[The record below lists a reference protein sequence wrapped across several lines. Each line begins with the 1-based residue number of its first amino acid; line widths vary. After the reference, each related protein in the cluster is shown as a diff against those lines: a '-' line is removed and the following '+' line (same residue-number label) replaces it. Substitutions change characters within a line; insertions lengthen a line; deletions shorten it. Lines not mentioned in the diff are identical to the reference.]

1 MSFDNHP
8 PKHASVGDLR
18 HPERLS
24 IYNVGN
30 NRRGLISRLL
40 YPYFVAITMEELRAI
55 ILMKEKPIQG
65 LLSRKQYKM
74 HLEQKQRIKQ
84 FLEQE
89 KLEKENKEQS
99 L

>member
-8 PKHASVGDLR
+8 PRHTSVGDLR
-18 HPERLS
+18 HPERFS

-40 YPYFVAITMEELRAI
+40 YPYFVALTMQELRAI

-65 LLSRKQYKM
+65 HLSRKRYKM
-74 HLEQKQRIKQ
+74 HLAQKERIKQ

-89 KLEKENKEQS
+89 KLNKEIQEQS

>member
-8 PKHASVGDLR
+8 PRHTNVGDLR

-30 NRRGLISRLL
+30 NRRGLISRML
-40 YPYFVAITMEELRAI
+40 YPYFVALTMQELRAI

-74 HLEQKQRIKQ
+74 HLAQQERIKQ

-89 KLEKENKEQS
+89 KLEKENKEK
-99 L
+99 LL

>member
-1 MSFDNHP
+1 MSVDNHP

-30 NRRGLISRLL
+30 TRRGLISRLL
-40 YPYFVAITMEELRAI
+40 YPYFVALTVQELRAI

-65 LLSRKQYKM
+65 HLSRKQYKM
-74 HLEQKQRIKQ
+74 HLEQMERVKQ

-89 KLEKENKEQS
+89 KLEKENKEKS

>member
-18 HPERLS
+18 HPERLFVHS
-24 IYNVGN
+24 G
-30 NRRGLISRLL
+30 RRSLIHKIL
-40 YPYFVAITMEELRAI
+40 YPYFSAYTCKDLGAL
-55 ILMKEKPIQG
+55 ILMREKPITG
-65 LLSRKQYKM
+65 YMSRKQYKM
-74 HLEQKQRIKQ
+74 HLVQMERIKQ

-89 KLEKENKEQS
+89 KLEKENKEQA

>member
-1 MSFDNHP
+1 MSYDNHP
-8 PKHASVGDLR
+8 PRHNSIGELR

-24 IYNVGN
+24 IYNVGS

-40 YPYFVAITMEELRAI
+40 YPYFVALTMQELRTI

-74 HLEQKQRIKQ
+74 HLAQKERIKQ
-84 FLEQE
+84 FLEKE
-89 KLEKENKEQS
+89 KLEKENKEKS

>member
-8 PKHASVGDLR
+8 PKHASIGDLR
-18 HPERLS
+18 HPERCS

-30 NRRGLISRLL
+30 NRRGLISRML
-40 YPYFVAITMEELRAI
+40 YPYFVALTMEELRAI

-65 LLSRKQYKM
+65 YLTRKQYKM
-74 HLEQKQRIKQ
+74 HLAQKERIKQ

-89 KLEKENKEQS
+89 KANKENKEQS